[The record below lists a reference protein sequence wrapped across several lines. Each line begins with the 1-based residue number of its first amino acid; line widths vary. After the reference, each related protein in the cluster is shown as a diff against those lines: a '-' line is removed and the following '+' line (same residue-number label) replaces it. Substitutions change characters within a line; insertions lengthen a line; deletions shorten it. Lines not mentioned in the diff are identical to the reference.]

1 MPNAGKNG
9 ALRWSILVGKQKH
22 NVQKPNEELAGRFEA
37 IRNELMPEWIVI
49 ANIFLV
55 EILTSKRVQDQEGI
69 KGLKI
74 VKGRGFLSFTDASIG
89 VLQWSLMALFHWG
102 AELKTKWNQIS

>member
-37 IRNELMPEWIVI
+37 IRNELMPE
-49 ANIFLV
+49 
-55 EILTSKRVQDQEGI
+55 
-69 KGLKI
+69 
-74 VKGRGFLSFTDASIG
+74 
-89 VLQWSLMALFHWG
+89 
-102 AELKTKWNQIS
+102 